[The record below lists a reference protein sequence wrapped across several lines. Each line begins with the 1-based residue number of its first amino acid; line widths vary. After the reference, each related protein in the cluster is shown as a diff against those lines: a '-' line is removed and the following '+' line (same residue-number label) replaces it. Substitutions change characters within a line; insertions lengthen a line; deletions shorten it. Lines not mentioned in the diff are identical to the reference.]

1 MTEEEFCE
9 EIGSIFSKYGNQIK
23 ESVFS
28 PTNWAL
34 WGLDGG
40 FSALN
45 IYKQITEHIPLFKTN
60 SNNRA
65 LVNISDSVNYQ
76 GGRGG
81 VRRISKAKLLK
92 RNDALGR
99 AYKTQN
105 ILNKVSKGLLILN
118 GGVSFIT
125 EYNRDSSL
133 SVKEKIVNS
142 SVEAAWSM
150 GSAVAIGAAVGSVIP
165 GAGTVVGAVA
175 GFVVGTAASV
185 LVDGIVKTKWFEGG
199 TKSVMDYA
207 KQGANWMVDKVSDFG
222 NKIGDAFAG
231 ITDFVF
237 G

>member
-1 MTEEEFCE
+1 MR
-9 EIGSIFSKYGNQIK
+9 
-23 ESVFS
+23 
-28 PTNWAL
+28 
-34 WGLDGG
+34 
-40 FSALN
+40 
-45 IYKQITEHIPLFKTN
+45 
-60 SNNRA
+60 NRA

-150 GSAVAIGAAVGSVIP
+150 GSAVAIGSAIGSVIP
-165 GAGTVVGAVA
+165 GAGTAAGAVA
-175 GFVVGTAASV
+175 GFVVGMAAAV
-185 LVDGIVKTKWFEGG
+185 LADGIVKTKCIWIKE
-199 TKSVMDYA
+199 
-207 KQGANWMVDKVSDFG
+207 
-222 NKIGDAFAG
+222 I
-231 ITDFVF
+231 IP
-237 G
+237 

>member
-1 MTEEEFCE
+1 MR
-9 EIGSIFSKYGNQIK
+9 
-23 ESVFS
+23 
-28 PTNWAL
+28 
-34 WGLDGG
+34 
-40 FSALN
+40 
-45 IYKQITEHIPLFKTN
+45 
-60 SNNRA
+60 NRA

-142 SVEAAWSM
+142 SVEAAWSI
-150 GSAVAIGAAVGSVIP
+150 GSAVGSVIP
-165 GAGTVVGAVA
+165 GAGTAAGAVA
-175 GFVVGTAASV
+175 GFVVGMAAAF
-185 LVDGIVKTKWFEGG
+185 LADGIVKTKCIWIKE
-199 TKSVMDYA
+199 
-207 KQGANWMVDKVSDFG
+207 
-222 NKIGDAFAG
+222 I
-231 ITDFVF
+231 IP
-237 G
+237 